1 MSGSIGD
8 ETTRAANVVA
18 QEFWKD
24 YKPDGEGGM
33 KEVHMVRWSRRG
45 DLHYHASIENVA
57 RIKRPIRTEDGQEI
71 VTPLWM
77 AIKPAYEAWLAGVEA
92 PVSGTSLEA
101 WPALNKAG
109 VKAFRDAG
117 YKSVEDIEAMTDGDI
132 VRVRFPGVRKIRDLA
147 RAYIANKAGSAQIE
161 EMVAKRD
168 AEIDELKALVADMQS
183 ALRQAQAKAP
193 AEADAG

>member
-24 YKPDGEGGM
+24 YKPDGNGGM

-45 DLHYHASIENVA
+45 DLHYHASNDDVA

-77 AIKPAYEAWLAGVEA
+77 AIRPAYEAWLAGIEA
-92 PVSGTSLEA
+92 PVDGTPLDA

-117 YKSVEDIEAMTDGDI
+117 YKSVEDIEAMIDSDI
-132 VRVRFPGVRKIRDLA
+132 QRVRFPGVRKIRDLA
-147 RAYIANKAGSAQIE
+147 RAYVANKAGSAHIE
-161 EMVAKRD
+161 EAMAKRD
-168 AEIDELKALVADMQS
+168 DEIQKLKDLIGDLQS
-183 ALRQAQAKAP
+183 ALQAKAEAP
-193 AEADAG
+193 AQVDAG